1 MKRYLAAFLSVVMLA
16 MFSCA
21 ALAAEGTAAKPADSE
36 HPCAQKKNC
45 GMEGISKVKGTFK
58 SMDKKKGELVVTGS
72 DGKDITYKI
81 EGLKAKHFKAG
92 DKVEVTCMQKGE
104 DCYAKKIRKLKE
116 SRAKKL

>member
-1 MKRYLAAFLSVVMLA
+1 MRKYLAAVLSVLMLVMFA
-16 MFSCA
+16 GA
-21 ALAAEGTAAKPADSE
+21 AFAAEAEKAKPEASE
-36 HPCAQKKNC
+36 HPCAQNKNC

-81 EGLKAKHFKAG
+81 EGLKAKNFKAG
-92 DKVEVTCMQKGE
+92 DKVEVTCMKKGE